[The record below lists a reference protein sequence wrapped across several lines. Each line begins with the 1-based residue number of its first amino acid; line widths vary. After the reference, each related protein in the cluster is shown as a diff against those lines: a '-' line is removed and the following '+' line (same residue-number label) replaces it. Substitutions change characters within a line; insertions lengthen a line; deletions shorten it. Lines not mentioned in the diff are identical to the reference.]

1 MSLSV
6 KRVTFWR
13 AEMANKPGNLA
24 RTLAP
29 LAKTNTDLSVLM
41 GYRYPGNES
50 RAAVELYP
58 IETGEQGAAAQRV
71 GLAEASIP
79 AFLISGKNRPG
90 RVYELV
96 ARLSNAGINL
106 AFVSAQ
112 AVGKKFSAVIG
123 FENDNDLKKAE
134 GIISKKGKSAPD
146 KPKDKDKSKPKA
158 KTVTKAAPKA
168 ATAPL
173 KAGSVKK

>member
-1 MSLSV
+1 
-6 KRVTFWR
+6 
-13 AEMANKPGNLA
+13 MANKPGSLA
-24 RTLAP
+24 RILAP
-29 LAKTNTDLSVLM
+29 LAKTNADLSVLM
-41 GYRYPGNES
+41 GYRFPGNES
-50 RAAVELYP
+50 HAAVELYP
-58 IETGEQGAAAQRV
+58 VETGEQGAAAQRV

-96 ARLSNAGINL
+96 SRLSNAGINL

-112 AVGKKFSAVIG
+112 SVGKKFSAVIG

-134 GIISKKGKSAPD
+134 GIISKKGKTAPD
-146 KPKDKDKSKPKA
+146 KPKDKDKSKTKA
-158 KTVTKAAPKA
+158 KPVTKAAPKASTASKA

-173 KAGSVKK
+173 KAGGLKK